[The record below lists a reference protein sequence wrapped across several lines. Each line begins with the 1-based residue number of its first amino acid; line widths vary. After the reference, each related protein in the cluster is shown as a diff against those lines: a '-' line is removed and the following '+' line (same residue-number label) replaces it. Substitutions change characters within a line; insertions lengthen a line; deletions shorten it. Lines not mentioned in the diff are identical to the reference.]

1 MGGLSNGNQALT
13 FLMSL
18 PLGAA
23 LCLLYD
29 VLRIMRIFSGRGRT
43 CSRPQEECSKN
54 NGVKRGRKESDTAA
68 TVIIAVEDVLYSVL
82 ALFIV
87 CSYFLLYCNGEVRG
101 YVLVGSAVGFLL
113 FRLTLSRLFVR
124 AGTALLKLSSVVL
137 GFLLKPARFVMD
149 ALDKAVGL
157 AQRNIKKIFKRPKKH
172 LERNKQVSV

>member
-29 VLRIMRIFSGRGRT
+29 VLRIVRIFSGRGHT
-43 CSRPQEECSKN
+43 CSRPQDECSQN
-54 NGVKRGRKESDTAA
+54 SGVRRGRKKSDTAA
-68 TVIIAVEDVLYSVL
+68 TVITAVEDVLYSVL
-82 ALFIV
+82 ALFLV

-113 FRLTLSRLFVR
+113 FRLTLSRIFVR
-124 AGTALLKLSSVVL
+124 AGTALLKLLSVVL
-137 GFLLKPARFVMD
+137 GFLLKPVRFVMD

-157 AQRNIKKIFKRPKKH
+157 AERNIKKIFKRPKKH